1 MIHTIALTLLNG
13 LSRAAATQLY
23 LRYGSARE
31 VYDNRQ
37 EIEGRA
43 RTALTDWSEALRRA
57 ETELDFC
64 QRHNVRPIE
73 LNAPEYPARL
83 RECPDAP
90 LVLFSRGNADLN
102 AQRIISVVGTRKISE
117 YGKELCQNIITDL
130 SKIIPETLIVSGL
143 AYGVDIHIH
152 RACIETG
159 LPTIGVLAH
168 GLDRIYPAMHRDTAK
183 RMIEQGGLLTEYIP
197 TTVPDKGNFVRR
209 NRIVAGMSD
218 ATVVIESAKKGG
230 ALITAR
236 LALDYNRD
244 VFAFPGRVGDRYSE
258 GCNALIRSNGAA
270 LATSAQDIVEALGWQ
285 TTNEKTK
292 PIQREL
298 FPNLTEE
305 QQTLC
310 NALQNSDGRGLNE
323 LAITLNMPVQQ
334 ISATLFD
341 LEMTGVVKQ
350 MAGGRYKLL

>member
-1 MIHTIALTLLNG
+1 M
-13 LSRAAATQLY
+13 
-23 LRYGSARE
+23 
-31 VYDNRQ
+31 
-37 EIEGRA
+37 
-43 RTALTDWSEALRRA
+43 
-57 ETELDFC
+57 
-64 QRHNVRPIE
+64 RPIE

-183 RMIEQGGLLTEYIP
+183 RMIEQGGLLTEYIT